1 MIPSGSGGGF
11 GDSTNPFVKSR
22 HEVETTEDHR
32 SLRGI
37 MDDMTEDAILD
48 KMLEP
53 FARCLTPAVAQQ
65 IADLRADP
73 TTQARIDEL
82 AAKSNEGELTEAE
95 RQEYAAYVEAIDLI
109 GILQAKAR
117 AILASPPSA

>member
-1 MIPSGSGGGF
+1 
-11 GDSTNPFVKSR
+11 
-22 HEVETTEDHR
+22 
-32 SLRGI
+32 

-53 FARCLTPAVAQQ
+53 IARCLTPAVAQQ
-65 IADLRADP
+65 IVELRADP

-82 AAKSNEGELTEAE
+82 AAKSNEGELTETE
-95 RQEYAAYVEAIDLI
+95 QQEYAAYVEAIDLV

-117 AILASPPSA
+117 AILANPPYVLTDAAGREPVRSRAGNRGEYPDEGR